1 MKIFFDSEFTGL
13 HQKTTLI
20 SIGLVTEDL
29 KDRDGSIYQNTFYAE
44 FTDYDKNQIDDW
56 LTENVL
62 NNLILKRKIPNS
74 ISADNFTI
82 KSDKITIRNYLSEW
96 LNSFKTNIEIWSDCL
111 AYDWILF
118 CELFGGA
125 MNIPECVSYIPMDIC
140 TLMKIK
146 DIDPDINREDF
157 VFNNDKHKYGQI
169 FDVHINKHNSLYDAK
184 VIKEC
189 YKKLIDMVG

>member
-13 HQKTTLI
+13 HQNTTLI

-29 KDRDGSIYQNTFYAE
+29 MGRDGTIYQNTFYAE

-62 NNLILKRKIPNS
+62 DNLILKRKIPNS

-82 KSDKITIRNYLSEW
+82 KSDKITIRSYLSKW
-96 LNSFKTNIEIWSDCL
+96 LKSFNIDIEIWSDCL

-125 MNIPECVSYIPMDIC
+125 VNIPGCVSYIPFDIC

-146 DIDPDINREDF
+146 DVDPDINREEF
-157 VFNNDKHKYGQI
+157 IGIETEAKHQ
-169 FDVHINKHNSLYDAK
+169 SLWDAK

-189 YKKLIDMVG
+189 YNKLIE